1 YIAARMYAIDINYT
15 SYEAALTQERQG
27 LGFASTA
34 ATIGLATASTLA
46 THTAT
51 KDVLTGAAGAI
62 TGARAAYND
71 EILLAHSL
79 QWIQTQ
85 MRTQRTLV
93 SERILRNMKT
103 STIDYPLA
111 AALRDLEDYYRAG
124 TLTGGVLGTTQ
135 TLGAE
140 ATSVE
145 DLKAQRLEGAFAQ
158 TATAEAIT
166 ACRRRVGTDRLLGLM
181 TVR

>member
-1 YIAARMYAIDINYT
+1 
-15 SYEAALTQERQG
+15 
-27 LGFASTA
+27 
-34 ATIGLATASTLA
+34 
-46 THTAT
+46 
-51 KDVLTGAAGAI
+51 
-62 TGARAAYND
+62 
-71 EILLAHSL
+71 
-79 QWIQTQ
+79 
-85 MRTQRTLV
+85 V

-166 ACRRRVGTDRLLGLM
+166 ACRRRVGTDRLLSLM
-181 TVR
+181 TVRSRRNLAAMEAGLLPVAAEDLLRKAANSGVC

>member
-1 YIAARMYAIDINYT
+1 MGMVALRSARLIGKVIKVFALAACTGGCASIAGGPARLYSVQDEVASIRAQVPPVSFVAFGVDEGSRFQARNDWIAARMYAIDINYT

-85 MRTQRTLV
+85 MR
-93 SERILRNMKT
+93 
-103 STIDYPLA
+103 
-111 AALRDLEDYYRAG
+111 
-124 TLTGGVLGTTQ
+124 
-135 TLGAE
+135 
-140 ATSVE
+140 
-145 DLKAQRLEGAFAQ
+145 
-158 TATAEAIT
+158 
-166 ACRRRVGTDRLLGLM
+166 
-181 TVR
+181 